1 MAISKVE
8 FTEKVDTNLKA
19 NKSHD
24 RFYINFKKDGK
35 RIERILD
42 YTDKQWD
49 KRTRVSKAKQTL
61 LELREQTFNVGL
73 NINENST
80 LDQVAETYFENR
92 EDSRWKNELVTT
104 YRVHISGVIGKK
116 RIKDIKKIH
125 IESVVNSMRKKG
137 GSRQTKNGCAP
148 RTIKKALSEALRP
161 ILKYAVDNDII
172 IKMPI
177 FPEIKLNRKKKLVK
191 NASDTFAILYKTIN
205 DLYRND
211 PFYLSLFLFLYFGR
225 RWNEVRTLKWSDIDF
240 THQTY
245 TIRAEN
251 NKIGQ
256 DQTYDIP
263 LPIRVSIEKIIDERV
278 GLVFK
283 SPVTGKEL
291 HPPKI
296 QLSKIRATSGVE
308 QLTLHYF
315 RHILVSALGEMG
327 TAGTILSASLGHTN
341 LSTVDNFY
349 RTANHTKASMEANET
364 IVKLLQNNK
373 DESITINSSIE
384 DFTTN
389 RQ

>member
-1 MAISKVE
+1 MAVDRKIFVN
-8 FTEKVDTNLKA
+8 KVDVGLKA
-19 NKSHD
+19 DKD
-24 RFYINFKKDGK
+24 YKKFYINFKKDGK
-35 RIERILD
+35 IKQRVLN
-42 YTDKQWD
+42 YTNKLWD
-49 KRTRVSKAKQTL
+49 KKTRVSKAKQEL
-61 LELREQTFNVGL
+61 LNLKEQASNIGL
-73 NINENST
+73 SINENST

-92 EDSRWKNELVTT
+92 EESAWKHELMTT
-104 YRVHISGVIGKK
+104 YRIHIQSIIGKK

-137 GSRQTKNGCAP
+137 GSRQNKNGCAP

-161 ILKYAVDNDII
+161 ILKYAVDNDVIL
-172 IKMPI
+172 KMPV
-177 FPEIKLNRKKKLVK
+177 FPEVKINRKKKIVN
-191 NASDTFAILYKTIN
+191 NASETFAMLYKTIN
-205 DLYRND
+205 DLYKDD
-211 PFYLSLFLFLYFGR
+211 PFYLTLFLFLYFGR
-225 RWNEVRTLKWSDIDF
+225 RWNEVRTLQWKDIDLIRN
-240 THQTY
+240 TY

-263 LPIRVSIEKIIDERV
+263 LPIRTSIENICDEKS

-291 HPPKI
+291 HPPKM
-296 QLSKIRATSGVE
+296 QLAKIKKTSGVE

-349 RTANHTKASMEANET
+349 RTANHTKASIEANEA
-364 IVKLLQNNK
+364 IFKLLQKNK
-373 DESITINSSIE
+373 HENIVINSDIYE
-384 DFTTN
+384 
-389 RQ
+389 

>member
-19 NKSHD
+19 NKSHE

-35 RIERILD
+35 RIERVLD
-42 YTDKQWD
+42 YSSKQWD

-61 LELREQTFNVGL
+61 LELKEQTFNIGL

-80 LDQVAETYFENR
+80 LNQVADTYFENR
-92 EDSRWKNELVTT
+92 EDSDWKKELMTT
-104 YRVHISGVIGKK
+104 YRVHIKEVIGKK

-161 ILKYAVDNDII
+161 ILKYAVDNDVIV
-172 IKMPI
+172 KMPV
-177 FPEIKLNRKKKLVK
+177 FPEVKINRKKKIVN
-191 NASDTFAILYKTIN
+191 NASETFAILYKTIN
-205 DLYRND
+205 ELYKDD

-225 RWNEVRTLKWSDIDF
+225 RWNEVRTLKWTDIDLI
-240 THQTY
+240 HNTY

-263 LPIRVSIEKIIDERV
+263 LPIRVAIENISTNKD

-283 SPVTGKEL
+283 SSVTGKEL
-291 HPPKI
+291 YPPKL
-296 QLSKIRATSGVE
+296 QLAKIKKVSGVE

-349 RTANHTKASMEANET
+349 RTANHTKASVEANEA

-373 DESITINSSIE
+373 NENIIIDSTIN
-384 DFTTN
+384 D
-389 RQ
+389 

>member
-1 MAISKVE
+1 MAISKAE

-19 NKSHD
+19 NKSYE
-24 RFYINFKKDGK
+24 RFYINFKKNGK
-35 RIERILD
+35 RVERVLD
-42 YTDKQWD
+42 YSSKQWD

-61 LELREQTFNVGL
+61 LEQREQTLNVGL

-80 LDQVAETYFENR
+80 LNQVADTYFENR
-92 EDSRWKNELVTT
+92 EDSKWTKELITT
-104 YRVHISGVIGKK
+104 YRVHIKEVIGKK

-137 GSRQTKNGCAP
+137 GSRQNKNGCAP
-148 RTIKKALSEALRP
+148 RTIKKALSEVLRP
-161 ILKYAVDNDII
+161 ILKYAVDNDVIV
-172 IKMPI
+172 KMPV
-177 FPEIKLNRKKKLVK
+177 FPEVKINRKKKIVN
-191 NASDTFAILYKTIN
+191 NASETFSTLYKTIN
-205 DLYRND
+205 ELYKDD
-211 PFYLSLFLFLYFGR
+211 PFYLTLFLFLYFGR
-225 RWNEVRTLKWSDIDF
+225 RWNEVRTLKWSNIDLV
-240 THQTY
+240 HNTY
-245 TIRAEN
+245 TIKAEH

-263 LPIRVSIEKIIDERV
+263 LPIRASMEKLSDAKT

-291 HPPKI
+291 YSPKI
-296 QLSKIRATSGVE
+296 QLAKIRKVSGVE

-349 RTANHTKASMEANET
+349 RTANHTKASVEANES
-364 IVKLLQNNK
+364 IVKLLQNSENENIIIDHLTLPK
-373 DESITINSSIE
+373 IK
-384 DFTTN
+384 
-389 RQ
+389 R

>member
-8 FTEKVDTNLKA
+8 FTQKVDTNLKS

-35 RIERILD
+35 RIERVLD
-42 YTDKQWD
+42 YTLKQWD

-80 LDQVAETYFENR
+80 LNQVSDTYFENR
-92 EDSRWKNELVTT
+92 EDSKWKKELMTT
-104 YRVHISGVIGKK
+104 YRIHIKEVIGKK

-137 GSRQTKNGCAP
+137 GTKQNKNGCAP

-161 ILKYAVDNDII
+161 ILKYAVDNDVI

-177 FPEIKLNRKKKLVK
+177 FPEIKLNRKKKIVN
-191 NASDTFAILYKTIN
+191 NASETFAILYKTIN
-205 DLYRND
+205 ELYKDD
-211 PFYLSLFLFLYFGR
+211 PFYLTLFLFLYFGR
-225 RWNEVRTLKWSDIDF
+225 RWNEVRTLNWSDIDLI
-240 THQTY
+240 HNTY

-263 LPIRVSIEKIIDERV
+263 LPIRTSIENILDDKT

-283 SPVTGKEL
+283 SQVTGKEL
-291 HPPKI
+291 HPPKV
-296 QLSKIRATSGVE
+296 QLVKIKKESGVE

-327 TAGTILSASLGHTN
+327 TSGIILSASLGHTN

-349 RTANHTKASMEANET
+349 RTANHTKASVEANEA
-364 IVKLLQNNK
+364 IVQLLQNNK
-373 DESITINSSIE
+373 NGAIVIDSVLSNDTH
-384 DFTTN
+384 
-389 RQ
+389 